1 MRINKTKIYRKNKME
16 KNGMNNKVIIKK
28 IVEIGL
34 FVLIVY
40 YIVSPYQ
47 NCKRVSPQE
56 EESIKNC
63 ILNNKW

>member
-1 MRINKTKIYRKNKME
+1 
-16 KNGMNNKVIIKK
+16 MNNKVIIKK
-28 IVEIGL
+28 IVEVGL

-47 NCKRVSPQE
+47 NCKRASPQE